1 MLSTLGCRYFQR
13 AFLWS
18 VPIGGLAGLIG
29 LGGGEFRLPVLT
41 QAIGYPARTA
51 IPLNLLVS
59 LVTLAFALILRSHA
73 IPVSSVLNHVPEAA
87 GLTAG
92 GMVSAIY
99 GATLVQ
105 KMSDRRLTVV
115 MAALLGGIGV
125 LLLVEALIPF
135 GGSLLATASPITRV
149 TAGIMIGLGI
159 GIVASMLGVAG
170 GEFLIPTLLFIF
182 GADIKVAGTVSLVI
196 SLAIVSTGLWR
207 YYRAGTLPLG
217 RGSQRIVSGMSAG
230 SLIGAALG
238 AFAVAFAPTAIV
250 KVLLGCVLLAAAAKT
265 LGHRQ

>member
-1 MLSTLGCRYFQR
+1 
-13 AFLWS
+13 
-18 VPIGGLAGLIG
+18 
-29 LGGGEFRLPVLT
+29 
-41 QAIGYPARTA
+41 
-51 IPLNLLVS
+51 
-59 LVTLAFALILRSHA
+59 
-73 IPVSSVLNHVPEAA
+73 
-87 GLTAG
+87 
-92 GMVSAIY
+92 
-99 GATLVQ
+99 
-105 KMSDRRLTVV
+105 
-115 MAALLGGIGV
+115 
-125 LLLVEALIPF
+125 
-135 GGSLLATASPITRV
+135 
-149 TAGIMIGLGI
+149 MIGLGI

>member
-1 MLSTLGCRYFQR
+1 
-13 AFLWS
+13 
-18 VPIGGLAGLIG
+18 
-29 LGGGEFRLPVLT
+29 
-41 QAIGYPARTA
+41 
-51 IPLNLLVS
+51 
-59 LVTLAFALILRSHA
+59 
-73 IPVSSVLNHVPEAA
+73 
-87 GLTAG
+87 
-92 GMVSAIY
+92 
-99 GATLVQ
+99 
-105 KMSDRRLTVV
+105 MSDRRLTVV